1 MRGQLPEDEE
11 DDGYLNDWL
20 TYTLETQGKYLL
32 AFAPI
37 VGQAVTAGFNALND
51 KPYDDRVGT
60 SPAISIVES
69 AVRTPASAYKAIM
82 EEGDQ
87 SRAAKD
93 VLNAMTLL
101 TGIPFSAA
109 SRPVGYALDVAEGDV
124 EYMGELD
131 YARGL
136 VTGSASEASKN
147 NQ

>member
-1 MRGQLPEDEE
+1 
-11 DDGYLNDWL
+11 
-20 TYTLETQGKYLL
+20 
-32 AFAPI
+32 
-37 VGQAVTAGFNALND
+37 VTAGFNALND

-69 AVRTPASAYKAIM
+69 AVRTPSSVYKAIM
-82 EEGDQ
+82 KEGDQ

-124 EYMGELD
+124 DYISELD

-136 VTGSASEASKN
+136 VTGSASEASK
-147 NQ
+147 Q